1 MIDIHCHILPNIDD
15 GACNLDETVA
25 MAKTAV
31 KNGIHTV
38 VATPHTLNGIYTNP
52 AKKITRITTEIQ
64 QFLTSEGI
72 TLNVL
77 PGAEVHT
84 CPGLLDLIANGDALT
99 INNTG
104 KYLLVELPSM
114 TMPSEIKEEFFTLK
128 LHGITPII
136 AHPERNFILQKRTD
150 MLKEFVSMGAL
161 CQVTAA
167 SITGSLG
174 KTAQRCA
181 VKLLEA
187 RLVHLIASDSHSA
200 INRPQNF
207 HQAIEIAADAL
218 TDPNEVELMVTTTP
232 QSILSGKTVD
242 IPQPREPK
250 KKKWFSFLRR

>member
-15 GACNLDETVA
+15 GACNLEETVA

-52 AKKITRITTEIQ
+52 AEEITRITTETQ
-64 QFLTSEGI
+64 QLLTSKGI
-72 TLNVL
+72 SLKVL
-77 PGAEVHT
+77 PGAEIHA
-84 CPGLLDLIANGDALT
+84 CPGLLDLITKGEALT
-99 INNTG
+99 INNGG

-114 TMPSEIKEEFFTLK
+114 AMPSEIKAEFFTLK

-136 AHPERNFILQKRTD
+136 AHPERNLILQNQTD
-150 MLKEFVSMGAL
+150 LLEELVRMGVL

-174 KTAQRCA
+174 KAAQRCA
-181 VKLLEA
+181 ITLLEA
-187 RLVHLIASDSHSA
+187 RLIHIIASDSHSA
-200 INRPQNF
+200 INRPQDF
-207 HQAIEIAADAL
+207 HQALEIAADVL
-218 TDPNEVELMVTTTP
+218 KDPSEAEQMVTTTP
-232 QSILSGKTVD
+232 HYILSGKNVD
-242 IPQPREPK
+242 APQPREPK